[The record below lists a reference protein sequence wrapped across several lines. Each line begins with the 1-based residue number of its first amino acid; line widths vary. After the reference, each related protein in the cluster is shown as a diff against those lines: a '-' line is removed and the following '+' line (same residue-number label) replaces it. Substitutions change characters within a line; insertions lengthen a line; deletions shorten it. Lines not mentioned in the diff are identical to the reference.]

1 MQAVIRHKSCF
12 LNITNSK
19 ILPSVTLTSR
29 NDGSRVGLL
38 QLLQKVTDGVQQ
50 QVFNNPVFFMIKT
63 TSCQKI
69 HLLTL
74 NGSNLMPSVSAVT
87 CGRQLRRTMLLPVL
101 GQQWLTCSPC
111 KLSFNKS
118 EARNGMRKEESQHN
132 YHKDLKPKK
141 RGWTKKT
148 ITDGD
153 TKLLDT
159 GFNRSSNGECSPH
172 TTLYTYWS

>member
-1 MQAVIRHKSCF
+1 MTDPESACCNYCKELQTASNNTFSTILFF
-12 LNITNSK
+12 L
-19 ILPSVTLTSR
+19 
-29 NDGSRVGLL
+29 
-38 QLLQKVTDGVQQ
+38 
-50 QVFNNPVFFMIKT
+50 MIKT
-63 TSCQKI
+63 TKQAAKKI

-87 CGRQLRRTMLLPVL
+87 CGRQLSRTMLHRVL

-118 EARNGMRKEESQHN
+118 EARNRMRKKESQHN

-141 RGWTKKT
+141 RGGTKKT

-159 GFNRSSNGECSPH
+159 GFTRNSNGECSPH
-172 TTLYTYWS
+172 TTLYTY

>member
-29 NDGSRVGLL
+29 NDGSRVVLL
-38 QLLQKVTDGVQQ
+38 QLLQNVTDGIQQ
-50 QVFNNPVFFMIKT
+50 HVFNNPVFFNGKNNE
-63 TSCQKI
+63 TSSQKI

-101 GQQWLTCSPC
+101 GQQWLACSPC
-111 KLSFNKS
+111 KLCFNKT

-141 RGWTKKT
+141 RGGTKKRQT
-148 ITDGD
+148 VTQ
-153 TKLLDT
+153 
-159 GFNRSSNGECSPH
+159 SC
-172 TTLYTYWS
+172 

>member
-29 NDGSRVGLL
+29 NDGSRVSLL

-50 QVFNNPVFFMIKT
+50 SCFFYDKNNV

-111 KLSFNKS
+111 KLSYNKS
-118 EARNGMRKEESQHN
+118 EVRNGMKKEESQHN

-141 RGWTKKT
+141 RGGTKKDNYRRWHKAVRQG
-148 ITDGD
+148 IH
-153 TKLLDT
+153 
-159 GFNRSSNGECSPH
+159 S
-172 TTLYTYWS
+172 